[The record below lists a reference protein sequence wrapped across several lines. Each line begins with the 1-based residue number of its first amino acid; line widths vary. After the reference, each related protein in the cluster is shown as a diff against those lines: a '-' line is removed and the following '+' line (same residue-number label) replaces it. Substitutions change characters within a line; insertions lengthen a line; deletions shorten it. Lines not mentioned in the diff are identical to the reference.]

1 MPARCSISLLAL
13 LITKVQILTLEELRQ
28 VQVLEAEALI
38 SACQMFYH
46 DRTLPG
52 ICSEAV
58 RCIFAAASVFV
69 LLYPRKASKLS
80 RPHLARYIQ
89 LAEIYSV
96 RPPIELAEKYSL
108 VLEYLT
114 LGTKISNC
122 RAVFSGDTDYVAKK
136 AKLDG
141 CDNMDQ
147 C

>member
-13 LITKVQILTLEELRQ
+13 LSTKVQILTPEEPRQ

-52 ICSEAV
+52 ISSLLKYTTCFTGV
-58 RCIFAAASVFV
+58 QKFACFTGYKSTNV
-69 LLYPRKASKLS
+69 LS

-96 RPPIELAEKYSL
+96 RPPMELAQKYSL
-108 VLEYLT
+108 ARIFNF
-114 LGTKISNC
+114 GH
-122 RAVFSGDTDYVAKK
+122 
-136 AKLDG
+136 
-141 CDNMDQ
+141 
-147 C
+147 

>member
-13 LITKVQILTLEELRQ
+13 LSTKVQILTPEEPRQ

-52 ICSEAV
+52 IS
-58 RCIFAAASVFV
+58 S
-69 LLYPRKASKLS
+69 LL
-80 RPHLARYIQ
+80 
-89 LAEIYSV
+89 
-96 RPPIELAEKYSL
+96 KYTAYGLLWSWL
-108 VLEYLT
+108 KNIAWLEYLT